1 MAKKGEEF
9 EERQGALAR
18 EFAEF
23 DRVRSDP
30 ERRKAI
36 HEKWADEMEAK
47 GIPVLSR
54 SDKTFDDLM
63 EEKMAKMGKSWKNMR
78 RGANAGSPA
87 KRQGHNS
94 IEKIVLT

>member
-1 MAKKGEEF
+1 MAKKGEEW
-9 EERQGALAR
+9 EERRGALAR

-23 DRVRSDP
+23 DAVRSDP

-63 EEKMAKMGKSWKNMR
+63 EEKMAKMGKSWKNMSR
-78 RGANAGSPA
+78 YIHGA
-87 KRQGHNS
+87 
-94 IEKIVLT
+94 

>member
-1 MAKKGEEF
+1 MAEKGKEWD
-9 EERQGALAR
+9 ERQGAMAK

-23 DRVRSDP
+23 DAVRSDP

-36 HEKWADEMEAK
+36 HEKWADDMEAK

-63 EEKMAKMGKSWKNMR
+63 EEKMAKMGKSWKNMNR
-78 RGANAGSPA
+78 HEGFDLRLS
-87 KRQGHNS
+87 
-94 IEKIVLT
+94 

>member
-36 HEKWADEMEAK
+36 HEKWADSMEAK

-54 SDKTFDDLM
+54 DDIQCCS
-63 EEKMAKMGKSWKNMR
+63 EIR
-78 RGANAGSPA
+78 
-87 KRQGHNS
+87 
-94 IEKIVLT
+94 VLRSEIS

>member
-1 MAKKGEEF
+1 MAKKGEEW

-23 DRVRSDP
+23 DAVRSDP

-63 EEKMAKMGKSWKNMR
+63 EEKMAKAGKSWKNMNR
-78 RGANAGSPA
+78 YMG
-87 KRQGHNS
+87 
-94 IEKIVLT
+94 IEVLT

>member
-36 HEKWADEMEAK
+36 HEKWADDMEAK

-54 SDKTFDDLM
+54 GD
-63 EEKMAKMGKSWKNMR
+63 
-78 RGANAGSPA
+78 
-87 KRQGHNS
+87 
-94 IEKIVLT
+94 I